1 MRYERLEDIQTS
13 FLRAEQAIAGIARA
27 RYQLLADMRSG
38 PARNDESFEQANS
51 AHRGKLLFGF
61 QRTVALVL
69 SPAGQL
75 QIQRYARLDQHDRL
89 IGCVQEVRAEL
100 VPEQPAARCHPAIVP
115 DR

>member
-1 MRYERLEDIQTS
+1 VRYERLEDIQTS

-75 QIQRYARLDQHDRL
+75 QIQRYARLDQHDHLFVTR
-89 IGCVQEVRAEL
+89 EL
-100 VPEQPAARCHPAIVP
+100 RDAFPYLGLAAHELPVE
-115 DR
+115 